1 MHWDINREYP
11 SDTPD
16 GWKGVVNCEQTK
28 WEKGAFFASRTHDV
42 FVIWPRREKIYL
54 RRFVN
59 NTGADQPAHPRSLI
73 SAFVIRYLE
82 SIIVCKLATGE
93 ISIF

>member
-1 MHWDINREYP
+1 MIHLM
-11 SDTPD
+11 D
-16 GWKGVVNCEQTK
+16 GRAWSTANKQNGKRALSSLHVHMT
-28 WEKGAFFASRTHDV
+28 F
-42 FVIWPRREKIYL
+42 FVIGPRREKIYL

-82 SIIVCKLATGE
+82 SIIHVNLLQVKFQY
-93 ISIF
+93 SS